1 MRLEKINAFMQEHGF
16 KFRYM
21 ENDDCG
27 AIDFEH
33 RGLKYHIWEYPAPE
47 RGAAS
52 NVLSCGRMED
62 YEEGYEDAIL
72 EILERDFL

>member
-1 MRLEKINAFMQEHGF
+1 MRLEKINKFMEEHSM
-16 KFRYM
+16 KYRYM

-47 RGAAS
+47 RGASS
-52 NVLSCGRMED
+52 NVRSCGRMED
-62 YEEGYEDAIL
+62 YEEGYEEQILAIL
-72 EILERDFL
+72 ESEFV